1 MADPLALPDGSTQR
15 YNELFSALPNDDARR
30 GYLLFLTEYKG
41 GIDGAGVLSRVWN
54 KTTSTAQQ
62 EYINRAASGAV
73 SHAPDREIESEEES
87 SRDTPQEVINGGRK
101 QAESGARE
109 DNVRDIQDPLH
120 GVATPAEA
128 ENPEASN
135 ETETSHY
142 EPSDGEIAIA
152 RVGLT
157 EADTGRA
164 APPQTRKRGLD
175 EPHDDAT
182 QAWRWCKT
190 LMDSRTRF
198 SGSRKMR
205 TVRKAAS
212 QEGTLMYRLYSDYAE
227 HGDLSELLKVY
238 YQEENLDKQ
247 IPEQFIWMV
256 FHALADAIC
265 TLNTGVC
272 GETLDEDK
280 TAEGADNGPEV
291 GKGRQKTKK
300 RKRGGNKARKKFTSG
315 MVHLDV
321 KPANIFLS
329 TAKEPYLAYPESL
342 LADYDVVKRILPATD
357 ALEGRK
363 DWGTKGF
370 QAPEIIVE
378 AAHHHYV
385 NAKTDIWSLGMV
397 IWKLMH
403 TTLGREKSDHICE
416 ESIRASFQFAEGN
429 TFTSTDIPGHDAM
442 YSNALHQLVI
452 DCLQINPEKRPGYE
466 TLRKKAKAEFE
477 RSQRRLGP
485 VLSGDKM
492 GSDIASH
499 LRVLRKEELEYRLGD
514 MFVEP
519 LSKRRKAQSHV
530 EQDVHV

>member
-54 KTTSTAQQ
+54 KTASTAQQ

-73 SHAPDREIESEEES
+73 SHASDREIESEEES
-87 SRDTPQEVINGGRK
+87 SRDSPQEVINGGRK
-101 QAESGARE
+101 QAESAAPE
-109 DNVRDIQDPLH
+109 DNVRDIEDPLH
-120 GVATPAEA
+120 GVAPPAEA
-128 ENPEASN
+128 DNPEASN
-135 ETETSHY
+135 ETEKSDY

-164 APPQTRKRGLD
+164 APHQTRKRGHD
-175 EPHDDAT
+175 EPHNNAT
-182 QAWRWCKT
+182 QAWQWCKT

-198 SGSRKMR
+198 SGSREMR

-212 QEGTLMYRLYSDYAE
+212 QQEGTLTYRLYSDYAE

-280 TAEGADNGPEV
+280 TAEGAEHGPEV
-291 GKGRQKTKK
+291 GKEGQKTKK
-300 RKRGGNKARKKFTSG
+300 RKRGGNQPREKFKGS

-329 TAKEPYLAYPESL
+329 TSKEPYLAYPKTL
-342 LADYDVVKRILPATD
+342 LADYDVVKTISPYTD
-357 ALEGRK
+357 VLEGRN

-378 AAHHHYV
+378 AAHHHPV
-385 NAKTDIWSLGMV
+385 NAKADIWSLGMV

-403 TTLGREKSDHICE
+403 TTLGKERSDQICE
-416 ESIRASFQFAEGN
+416 DSIKASFQFAEGT
-429 TFTSTDIPGHDAM
+429 TFTSTDVPGYDAM
-442 YSNALHQLVI
+442 YSNVLHQLVI
-452 DCLQINPEKRPGYE
+452 DCLQISPGKRPGYE
-466 TLRKKAKAEFE
+466 ILGKKARAEFE

-492 GSDIASH
+492 GSDIAGH
-499 LRVLRKEELEYRLGD
+499 LRVLRKEELEYKLGD

-519 LSKRRKAQSHV
+519 LSKRRKA
-530 EQDVHV
+530 

>member
-1 MADPLALPDGSTQR
+1 MGL
-15 YNELFSALPNDDARR
+15 
-30 GYLLFLTEYKG
+30 
-41 GIDGAGVLSRVWN
+41 
-54 KTTSTAQQ
+54 

-272 GETLDEDK
+272 GETLDEVK
-280 TAEGADNGPEV
+280 TAEGPENGPEV
-291 GKGRQKTKK
+291 GKEGQMAKK
-300 RKRGGNKARKKFTSG
+300 RKRGGNKPREKFKDS

-321 KPANIFLS
+321 KPANIFIS
-329 TAKEPYLAYPESL
+329 TAKEPYLAYPKTL
-342 LADYDVVKRILPATD
+342 LADYDVVKRISPATD
-357 ALEGRK
+357 ASEGRK

-370 QAPEIIVE
+370 QAPEIILE
-378 AAHHHYV
+378 AAHHHPV
-385 NAKTDIWSLGMV
+385 NAKADIWSLGMV

-403 TTLGREKSDHICE
+403 TTLGRETSDQICE
-416 ESIRASFQFAEGN
+416 DSIKASFQFAEGN
-429 TFTSTDIPGHDAM
+429 TFTSTDIPGYDAM
-442 YSNALHQLVI
+442 YSNVLHQLVI
-452 DCLQINPEKRPGYE
+452 DCLQVNPEKRPGYGM
-466 TLRKKAKAEFE
+466 LRKKAKAEFE
-477 RSQRRLGP
+477 RSQRRLGS
-485 VLSGDKM
+485 VFSGDKM
-492 GSDIASH
+492 GSDIAGH
-499 LRVLRKEELEYRLGD
+499 LRVLRKEELEYKLGN

-519 LSKRRKAQSHV
+519 LSKRRKTHAPA
-530 EQDVHV
+530 E